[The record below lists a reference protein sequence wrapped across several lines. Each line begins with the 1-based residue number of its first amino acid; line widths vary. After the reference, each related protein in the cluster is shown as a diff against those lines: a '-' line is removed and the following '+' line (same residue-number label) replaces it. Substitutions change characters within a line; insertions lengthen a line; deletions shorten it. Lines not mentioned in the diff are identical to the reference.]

1 MPSPMFT
8 LAEGQPIADPSV
20 STTLP
25 TFGSGGIT
33 TLGDTLLL
41 ETLAHFNRER
51 IPERSGAISTRDANV
66 ELTLTRVVHAKA
78 AGAWGDFEVTNDI
91 SSLTSAKFL
100 NGVGKKTPVLFRL
113 STTGGEKGSADTV
126 RDVRG
131 FSVKFFTEQG
141 NHDIVGNHIPVFFVR
156 DPVRFPSLNR
166 SHKRHPATNR
176 PDWTMFWDFHVN
188 QPESVHALM
197 HLFGSR
203 GIPGSIRRVTGFGV
217 HTFKLV
223 AANGSFRY
231 CKFHFRPT
239 QSFTHFSGKQA
250 TLMAGANAD
259 FHNQD
264 LWDAISRGQFP
275 VWKLYVQ
282 VMEPEQAETYGR
294 ALFDITKVWPHAEF
308 PLIEVGQMTLN
319 KNPENYFAEI
329 EQAAFSPSNMV
340 PGIAMTPDPMLQA
353 RMFAYPDA
361 QRYRLGVN
369 YTQLP
374 SNRAICPIY
383 APFERDG
390 MGTITQNYGGDP
402 NYVRSTLS
410 PGVPSQVISNVRH
423 TERIAHNAT
432 LGQNEIR
439 VDDEDY
445 VQPRELWTRVFDE
458 TERREWVANV
468 SETLENVP
476 APLKEAVIEMF
487 GKVDPQIGQMMSAK
501 TQSSSRL

>member
-1 MPSPMFT
+1 MSNPRFT
-8 LAEGQPIADPSV
+8 FAEGQPVSDPST
-20 STTLP
+20 SITLP
-25 TFGSGGIT
+25 TLGGGGIT
-33 TLGDTLLL
+33 TLGDTLLI
-41 ETLAHFNRER
+41 ETLTHFNRER
-51 IPERSGAISTRDANV
+51 IPE
-66 ELTLTRVVHAKA
+66 RVVHAKA
-78 AGAWGDFEVTNDI
+78 AGAWGEFEVTNDV

-100 NGVGKKTPVLFRL
+100 NGIGKKTPVLFRL

-131 FSVKFFTEQG
+131 FSVKFFTEEG

-156 DPVRFPSLNR
+156 DPIRFPSLNR
-166 SHKRHPATNR
+166 SHKRHPSTNR

-203 GIPGSIRRVTGFGV
+203 GIPDSIRRVTGFGV
-217 HTFKLV
+217 HTFKMV
-223 AANGSFRY
+223 TADGRFRY
-231 CKFHFRPT
+231 CKFHFRPVDNI
-239 QSFTHFSGKQA
+239 THFSKEEA
-250 TLMAGANAD
+250 TRMAGVNPD
-259 FHNQD
+259 FHNED
-264 LWDAISRGQFP
+264 LWGAISRKQYP

-282 VMEPEQAETYGR
+282 VMEPEQAVNYGR
-294 ALFDITKVWPHAEF
+294 GLFDITKVWSHKEF
-308 PLIEVGQMTLN
+308 PLIEVGKMTLN

-374 SNRAICPIY
+374 SNRAVCPVY
-383 APFERDG
+383 APYERDG
-390 MGTITQNYGGDP
+390 MSVHTRNYGGDP

-410 PGVPSQVISNVRH
+410 PGIPSQVTSDVRH
-423 TERIAHNAT
+423 TEPIERFAV
-432 LGQNEIR
+432 LGQNEIA

-445 VQPRELWTRVFDE
+445 VQPRELWNRVFDE
-458 TERREWVANV
+458 NERKQWVENV
-468 SETLENVP
+468 SETLEAVP
-476 APLKEAVIEMF
+476 AELRQAVIAMF
-487 GKVDPQIGQMMSAK
+487 SKVDSRIGQLMTAK
-501 TQSSSRL
+501 GKEISHL

>member
-1 MPSPMFT
+1 MSKPVYT
-8 LAEGQPIADPSV
+8 LAEGQPIRDPAV

-25 TFGSGGIT
+25 VFGGGGIT

-51 IPERSGAISTRDANV
+51 IPER
-66 ELTLTRVVHAKA
+66 VVHAKA
-78 AGAWGDFEVTNDI
+78 VGAWGEFEVTNKDI
-91 SSLTSAKFL
+91 SKLTCAKFL
-100 NGVGKKTPVLFRL
+100 DTVGKKTPVLFRL
-113 STTGGEKGSADTV
+113 STTGGEKGSADTI

-131 FSVKFFTEQG
+131 FSVKFYTEEG

-156 DPVRFPSLNR
+156 DPIRFPSLNR
-166 SHKRHPATNR
+166 SHKKHPATNR

-188 QPESVHALM
+188 QPESVHSLM

-203 GIPGSIRRVTGFGV
+203 GLPNSIRRVTGFGV

-223 AANGSFRY
+223 DNNGNFRY
-231 CKFHFRPT
+231 CKFHFRPEGG
-239 QSFTHFSGKQA
+239 STHFSSSEEA
-250 TLMAGANAD
+250 ERLAGSNAD
-259 FHNQD
+259 YHHED
-264 LWDAISRGQFP
+264 LWEAIARAEYP

-282 VMEPEQAETYGR
+282 VMEPERAEKFGR
-294 ALFDITKVWPHAEF
+294 ALFDITKVWSHKDF
-308 PLIEVGQMTLN
+308 PLVEVGKLTLN
-319 KNPENYFAEI
+319 KNPSNWFAEI

-374 SNRAICPIY
+374 SNRPICPVY
-383 APFERDG
+383 APYERDG
-390 MGTITQNYGGDP
+390 ITVTKNYGGDP

-410 PGVPSQVISNVRH
+410 PGVSAQSITQIRH
-423 TERIAHNAT
+423 LERISPAAT
-432 LGQNEIR
+432 LGLNEIP

-445 VQPRELWTRVFDE
+445 VQPRDLWRRVFDE
-458 TERREWVANV
+458 KEKAGWISTTTG
-468 SETLENVP
+468 TLRDVP
-476 APLKEAVIEMF
+476 APLREAVVAMF
-487 GKVDPQIGQMMSAK
+487 SKVDPTIGQLMMAK
-501 TQSSSRL
+501 FKEDSHHL

>member
-1 MPSPMFT
+1 MSRPVYT
-8 LAEGQPIADPSV
+8 LAEGQPIPDPSV

-25 TFGSGGIT
+25 TIGGGGIT

-51 IPERSGAISTRDANV
+51 IPER
-66 ELTLTRVVHAKA
+66 VVHAKA
-78 AGAWGDFEVTNDI
+78 AGAWGEFEVTNDI

-100 NGVGKKTPVLFRL
+100 NGIGKKTPVLFRL

-131 FSVKFFTEQG
+131 FSVKFFTEEG

-156 DPVRFPSLNR
+156 DPTRFPSLNR

-176 PDWTMFWDFHVN
+176 PDWTMFWDFHAN
-188 QPESVHALM
+188 QPESVHALL

-203 GIPGSIRRVTGFGV
+203 GIPGSIRSVTGFGV

-223 AANGSFRY
+223 SPDGTIHY
-231 CKFHFRPT
+231 CKFHFRPELEGKY
-239 QSFTHFSGKQA
+239 FSGQEA
-250 TLMAGANAD
+250 ARMAGVDAD
-259 FHNQD
+259 FHNLD
-264 LWDAISRGQFP
+264 LWDAIARGQYP

-282 VMEPEQAETYGR
+282 IMEPERAEEFGR
-294 ALFDITKVWPHAEF
+294 GLFDITKIWSHKEF
-308 PLIEVGQMTLN
+308 PLIEVGKMTLN

-340 PGIAMTPDPMLQA
+340 PGIAGTPDPMLQA

-374 SNRAICPIY
+374 PNRAVCPVY
-383 APFERDG
+383 APYERDG
-390 MGTITQNYGGDP
+390 FATVTKNYGGDP
-402 NYVRSTLS
+402 NYVRSSLS
-410 PGVPSQVISNVRH
+410 PGVASRSNAQVRH
-423 TERIAHNAT
+423 NERILSFA
-432 LGQNEIR
+432 LGQNEIS
-439 VDDEDY
+439 VDEEDF
-445 VQPRELWTRVFDE
+445 VQPRDLWNRVFDE
-458 TERREWVANV
+458 TERRKWIANV
-468 SETLENVP
+468 AETLAEVP
-476 APLKEAVIEMF
+476 EPLKEAVVNMF
-487 GKVDPQIGQMMSAK
+487 GRVDGRLREMLGAKVRDY
-501 TQSSSRL
+501 SRL

>member
-1 MPSPMFT
+1 MSRPTYT
-8 LAEGQPIADPSV
+8 LAEGQPVSDPAV
-20 STTLP
+20 SLTLP
-25 TFGSGGIT
+25 TIGGGGHT

-51 IPERSGAISTRDANV
+51 IPER
-66 ELTLTRVVHAKA
+66 VVHAKA
-78 AGAWGDFEVTNDI
+78 AGAWGEFEVTNDV
-91 SSLTSAKFL
+91 SALTSAKFL
-100 NGVGKKTPVLFRL
+100 NGIGKKTRVLFRL

-131 FSVKFFTEQG
+131 FSVKFFTEEG

-176 PDWTMFWDFHVN
+176 PDWTMFWDFHTN
-188 QPESVHALM
+188 QPESVHSLL

-203 GIPGSIRRVTGFGV
+203 GIPSSIRSVTGFGV

-223 AANGSFRY
+223 TNDGSFRY
-231 CKFHFRPT
+231 CKFHFRPVRPI
-239 QSFTHFSGKQA
+239 THFSGQEA
-250 TLMAGANAD
+250 SRIAGANAD
-259 FHNQD
+259 FHTQD
-264 LWDAISRGQFP
+264 LWDAIVRGEYP

-282 VMEPEQAETYGR
+282 VMEPERAESYGR
-294 ALFDITKVWPHAEF
+294 GLFDITKVWSHREF
-308 PLIEVGQMTLN
+308 PLVEVGKMTLN

-374 SNRAICPIY
+374 SNRAICPVY
-383 APFERDG
+383 APYERDG
-390 MGTITQNYGGDP
+390 FATTTRNYGGDP
-402 NYVRSTLS
+402 NYVRSSLS
-410 PGVPSQVISNVRH
+410 PGVVNRTAAQVRH
-423 TERIAHNAT
+423 NERIQSFV
-432 LGQNEIR
+432 LGQNEIQ
-439 VDDEDY
+439 VDEEDF
-445 VQPRELWTRVFDE
+445 VQPRDLWNRVFDE
-458 TERREWVANV
+458 SERRNWVANV
-468 SETLENVP
+468 AETLLEVP
-476 APLKEAVIEMF
+476 VPLREAVVEMF
-487 GKVDPQIGQMMSAK
+487 GRVDARLAQMLGAK
-501 TQSSSRL
+501 LKDSSRL

>member
-1 MPSPMFT
+1 MSNPKFT
-8 LAEGQPIADPSV
+8 LAEGQPISDPSI

-25 TFGSGGIT
+25 IFGGGGIT

-51 IPERSGAISTRDANV
+51 IPER
-66 ELTLTRVVHAKA
+66 VVHAKA
-78 AGAWGDFEVTNDI
+78 SGAWGEYEVTNDI

-100 NGVGKKTPVLFRL
+100 NGVGKKTKVLFRL

-131 FSVKFFTEQG
+131 FSVKFYTEEG

-156 DPVRFPSLNR
+156 DPIRFPSLNR

-203 GIPGSIRRVTGFGV
+203 GIPNSIRRVTGFGV
-217 HTFKLV
+217 HTFKMV
-223 AANGSFRY
+223 AEDGSFRY
-231 CKFHFRPT
+231 CKFHFRPA
-239 QSFTHFSGKQA
+239 QSMTHFSGPEA
-250 TLMAGANAD
+250 TRVAGVNPD
-259 FHNQD
+259 YHNQD
-264 LWDAISRGQFP
+264 LADGIARGEFP
-275 VWKLYVQ
+275 VWKLCVQ

-294 ALFDITKVWPHAEF
+294 ALFDITKVWPHKEF
-308 PLIEVGQMTLN
+308 PLIEVGKMTLN
-319 KNPENYFAEI
+319 QNPENYFAEI

-374 SNRAICPIY
+374 PNRAICPVFH
-383 APFERDG
+383 PFERDG
-390 MGTITQNYGGDP
+390 MGTVTRNYG
-402 NYVRSTLS
+402 VLS
-410 PGVPSQVISNVRH
+410 GRGVPSQVPSDVRH
-423 TERIAHNAT
+423 TERIEQNAL
-432 LGQNEIR
+432 LGQHELEVNE
-439 VDDEDY
+439 EDFI
-445 VQPRELWTRVFDE
+445 QPRALWNDVFDE
-458 TERREWVANV
+458 NERRQWVANV
-468 SETLENVP
+468 SETLEDVP
-476 APLKEAVIEMF
+476 VELKEAVKGMF
-487 GKVDPQIGQMMSAK
+487 SQVDPRIGQLMTAHGK
-501 TQSSSRL
+501 NSSHL